1 MWVALSLLRSLG
13 VRIVQWIFPLFIFET
28 WQIPIQYMECIP
40 FVISI
45 RYRGFSTLCG
55 LYGIGYRL
63 LGELNHT
70 KSSTVLRLKAIW
82 LKAKLP
88 FELWLGQCCPVDPYG
103 FD

>member
-13 VRIVQWIFPLFIFET
+13 LRIVQWIYPQFLFET
-28 WQIPIQYMECIP
+28 WLIPIQYMECIP

-45 RYRGFSTLCG
+45 RYIRYRSFSPLCG

-63 LGELNHT
+63 LGKLNHT

-82 LKAKLP
+82 LKAK
-88 FELWLGQCCPVDPYG
+88 FRVVDRTG
-103 FD
+103 